1 MPRYVVLRHEL
12 PSDSARASHWDLMF
26 EFQGVLRTWSV
37 ESEPAIGR
45 TAIAQLLADHRLE
58 YLEYQGPV
66 SGGRGTVTR
75 WDEGEYTLEE
85 SSDRHWQALI
95 YGRRLRSR
103 VKLERD
109 KHDHSWRVSF
119 EAAPT
124 SG

>member
-66 SGGRGTVTR
+66 SGGRGTVVR
-75 WDEGEYTLEE
+75 WDEGEYTLEQ
-85 SSDRHWQALI
+85 SGDQRWQTLLC
-95 YGRRLRSR
+95 GRRLQAR
-103 VKLERD
+103 VTLVQETP
-109 KHDHSWRVSF
+109 DHSWRVSF
-119 EAAPT
+119 AAAPT